1 MVSTQIEEQ
10 IEEHKEVIT
19 TVQIE
24 VLEEDKNPIEDP
36 EEHMTKD
43 KDSTEAQGEV
53 QTMDREVEDLLS
65 LIIII
70 GIAWYARREDTIT

>member
-1 MVSTQIEEQ
+1 MDSNQIEEQ
-10 IEEHKEVIT
+10 MEEHKEEIT
-19 TVQIE
+19 TT
-24 VLEEDKNPIEDP
+24 LTEDLGEDRNPIEDP
-36 EEHMTKD
+36 EDHMTMD
-43 KDSTEAQGEV
+43 KDSTEARGEV

>member
-43 KDSTEAQGEV
+43 KDSKEGSGRGSDHGQRGGRSP
-53 QTMDREVEDLLS
+53 QFDNNNR
-65 LIIII
+65 
-70 GIAWYARREDTIT
+70 